1 MCIHDST
8 LINHQYKG
16 ASSLVLRV
24 ISGLSCA
31 QEFNK
36 FNSNKKSQFI
46 FWINFV
52 NFEIG
57 FYMKISDIL
66 SPDVIEVNLDVKD
79 KTDSLK
85 KVIDLAAHSNKIL
98 DLQKVTDTIFER
110 EKLVSTGVGKGFAI
124 PHGKTDAISD
134 IVAAFITT
142 KNPIDFDS
150 IDGEPVRFI
159 FLLVGKETLL
169 NTHIK
174 LLSRISR
181 LMNKDEF
188 RAKLL
193 TAKTKEEV
201 MKMFKDE
208 EKNYFD
214 I

>member
-1 MCIHDST
+1 
-8 LINHQYKG
+8 
-16 ASSLVLRV
+16 
-24 ISGLSCA
+24 
-31 QEFNK
+31 
-36 FNSNKKSQFI
+36 
-46 FWINFV
+46 
-52 NFEIG
+52 
-57 FYMKISDIL
+57 MKISDIL
-66 SPDVIEVNLDVKD
+66 SADVIAVNMEVAD
-79 KTDSLK
+79 KEDALK
-85 KVIDLAAHSNKIL
+85 KIIALAANSKKIL
-98 DLQKVTDTIFER
+98 DINKVSETILER

-134 IVAAFITT
+134 IVAAFVIT
-142 KNPIDFDS
+142 KEPIDFDS

-188 RAKLL
+188 RQKLL
-193 TAKTKEEV
+193 EAKTSEEV
-201 MKMFKDE
+201 LNIFKDE